1 MNDDSRSFS
10 QRQQND
16 NLNQS
21 NSTPLEYDVLF
32 NVQDTFTNAKLGFL
46 CIGQNKYSCVS
57 GKYGLGA
64 LPKGQ
69 YKINKCYKLKPVKG
83 KTEPYTGL
91 EFPWVAKLTPQFQ
104 TNRSKLLIH
113 PDGGVEGTRGCI
125 GIRNK
130 DVQAFEEISLLLKT
144 KKELILCVNK

>member
-16 NLNQS
+16 NLNRS
-21 NSTPLEYDVLF
+21 KSTPLEYDVLF

-69 YKINKCYKLKPVKG
+69 YQIKKCYKLKPVKG
-83 KTEPYTGL
+83 KTEPYTGTQY
-91 EFPWVAKLTPQFQ
+91 PWVAKLIPQFQ
-104 TNRSKLLIH
+104 TNRTKLLIH

-130 DVQAFEEISLLLKT
+130 DIQAFEEISLLLKT